1 MALHTRMFE
10 QKVRDVMAAAAGVLR
25 DDATI
30 EEAWSACRTI
40 DAPHAVLRADGGL
53 AGIVTPRDILDWLAR
68 GLDTSERLGKQLT
81 VRPATI
87 AGERCIFDALVEM
100 RRVKAPALPV
110 MDAGG
115 KFLGMITL
123 TDILNAAV
131 SPVCTLAQAATSGEE
146 SLALARL
153 REGQVSLAD
162 ELLLAN
168 VASDEVLS
176 ALSGINAH
184 VHRAV
189 TRLLIQDL
197 EHDGWGRPPVPYAV
211 IVMGSGGRG
220 ESNLGTDQDNAL
232 IIADH
237 DERDRLAI
245 ESYFIAFA
253 DRLTKG
259 LAAAGLPL
267 CKGNVMATSPVW
279 RKSLSEWKTQMR
291 QWVLRREPMHL
302 LNTDVMIDMA
312 HVEGDCELSSELRQ
326 QIMAMVTG
334 QPDFVHALYRIEES
348 HGVALDWLGRLAR
361 EEDAIRGDRGI
372 DLKLRGTLP
381 LVEGARLAA
390 LRYKVD
396 ALSTPARLDGLA
408 VCGAITRDTVEDLKD
423 AFRTLSRMI
432 LRQQIEDSRKGVTL
446 RGVVDTS
453 ALARRDK
460 AELQQALNH
469 VSRFRGTLPSLIGAS
484 T

>member
-1 MALHTRMFE
+1 MALHTHMFD
-10 QKVRDVMAAAAGVLR
+10 QKVRDALAPAASVLR
-25 DDATI
+25 EDATI
-30 EEAWSACRTI
+30 QDAWSVCRAN
-40 DAPHAVLRADGGL
+40 DLPQAVVHADGGL
-53 AGIVTPRDILDWLAR
+53 AGIVTCRDVLDWLAR
-68 GLDTSERLGKQLT
+68 GLDT
-81 VRPATI
+81 
-87 AGERCIFDALVEM
+87 GERIGRLLLTRQLAVPGELCLFDALVTM
-100 RRVKAPALPV
+100 RRARASALPV
-110 MDAGG
+110 TDAGG
-115 KFLGMITL
+115 KFIGMITIL
-123 TDILNAAV
+123 DIFNTAV
-131 SPVCTLAQAATSGEE
+131 SPVFALAQAATSGDERV
-146 SLALARL
+146 ALAQL

-162 ELLLAN
+162 ELLLAG

-176 ALSGINAH
+176 ALSGINAY

-197 EHDGWGRPPVPYAV
+197 EQDGWGSPPVPYAL

-245 ESYFIAFA
+245 ESYFIAFSE
-253 DRLTKG
+253 RLTKG

-279 RKSLSEWKTQMR
+279 RKSLSEWYTQMR

-312 HVEGDCELSSELRQ
+312 HVVGECELSSALRQ
-326 QIMAMVTG
+326 RVLALVTAE
-334 QPDFVHALYRIEES
+334 PDFVHALYRIEES

-372 DLKLRGTLP
+372 DMKLRGTLP
-381 LVEGARLAA
+381 LVEGARLAS
-390 LRYKVD
+390 LKHGVD
-396 ALSTPARLDGLA
+396 ALSTLARLEGLA
-408 VCGAITRDTVEDLKD
+408 ARGAISRDTGEDLKD

-453 ALARRDK
+453 LLARRDK
-460 AELQQALNH
+460 AELQQALNC
-469 VSRFRGTLPSLIGAS
+469 VSRFRNSLPSLIGA
-484 T
+484 